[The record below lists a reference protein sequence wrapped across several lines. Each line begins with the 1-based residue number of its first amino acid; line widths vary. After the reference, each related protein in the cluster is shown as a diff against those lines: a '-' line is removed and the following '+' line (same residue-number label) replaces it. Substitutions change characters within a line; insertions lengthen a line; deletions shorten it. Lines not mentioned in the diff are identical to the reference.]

1 MTETN
6 GLNASALR
14 DRLQQLARREG
25 IHQWDL
31 GAACSDDCSV
41 QVDRGEAK
49 QLKAAQRSSITV
61 RVWNRDGLV
70 GITSTTDL
78 SEAGLEKAL
87 TGAHEASRFGNPD
100 DVPGFSP
107 LATAPLPELDRPLK
121 QRRGILPL
129 LSTLREA
136 EADLLARH
144 PSINSVPYNGLAESL
159 SQSLY
164 LNSDGALREMQRTQA
179 SLYLYAK
186 AEETGRKPRSSG
198 AVRLALGSGD
208 LDVSGCIEEAVERTV
223 SHLAYRPIDT
233 GSYRICF
240 TPEAFLSLLGAFSSM
255 LNARSVLDGVS
266 LSRRESLGTSVA
278 VPFLS
283 LHDDGL
289 HSGNIGASAFDGEGT
304 PTRRISLIE
313 GGVLTNFLHSEAT
326 ARAFGV
332 APTGHA
338 GLGAK
343 VSVGPDWF
351 VVSTTEGVSSGHD
364 LHHKTH
370 QDSFVLIEDLS
381 ALHAGVKASQGSFSL
396 PFDGWLVKGGE
407 RISVEAATVAG
418 DIRTVLNSL
427 LHLETES
434 EVTPRGVS
442 PHVWVDG
449 LSITGEA

>member
-1 MTETN
+1 MTDTN

-14 DRLQQLARREG
+14 DRLQELAKREG

-61 RVWNRDGLV
+61 RVWNGDGLV

-78 SEAGLEKAL
+78 TDSGLEKAL

-107 LATAPLPELDRPLK
+107 LATAPLPALDRPLK

-144 PSINSVPYNGLAESL
+144 PAIQSVPYNGLAESL

-164 LNSDGALREMQRTQA
+164 LNSDGALRQMQRTQA

-198 AVRLALGSGD
+198 AVRLALGSGE

-233 GSYRICF
+233 GTYRICF

-266 LSRRESLGTSVA
+266 LSRRESLGSSVA

-289 HSGNIGASAFDGEGT
+289 HSGNVGASTFDGEGT

-313 GGVLTNFLHSEAT
+313 GGVLKSFLHSEAT

-351 VVSTTEGVSSGHD
+351 VVSRTEGVSSGLD
-364 LHHKTH
+364 LDHTTH
-370 QDSFVLIEDLS
+370 QDPFVLIEDLS

-396 PFDGWLVKGGE
+396 PFDGWLVKDGE

-427 LHLETES
+427 LHLEAES
-434 EVTPRGVS
+434 QVTPRGVS